1 MESSRIPALRLPAAD
16 LAAAGEEPIRGYVCA
31 AMWPTL
37 SLANNEYWFDELSIW
52 TEGFNVTVTQ
62 RARLQVNALR
72 KALSI
77 VQQEKAGTVCVT
89 LSFGTIERHVDM
101 ITSIFDQNMLF
112 KHRIVVQVRG
122 QLERARSPYRVHG
135 FLDFLRGEGIAIGYR
150 IMSPRIGMDVVA
162 LDQLKP
168 DFGVLRAPTSSR
180 IEFWEGIIVEARS
193 MGFDPLKLVVAGLDQ
208 PMQVDLARRAHF
220 GYGQGAAMSPIKTP
234 PWTREAPKPAPATAA
249 APAPAARKP

>member
-1 MESSRIPALRLPAAD
+1 
-16 LAAAGEEPIRGYVCA
+16 
-31 AMWPTL
+31 
-37 SLANNEYWFDELSIW
+37 
-52 TEGFNVTVTQ
+52 VTQ

-72 KALSI
+72 KALAI

-101 ITSIFDQNMLF
+101 LTSIFDQNVLY

-135 FLDFLRGEGIAIGYR
+135 FLEFLRGEGVSYGYR
-150 IMSPRIGMDVVA
+150 IMSPRIGMDVMA

-180 IEFWEGIIVEARS
+180 IEFWEGVIVEARS
-193 MGFDPLKLVVAGLDQ
+193 MGFDPNKLVVAGLDDQ
-208 PMQVDLARRAHF
+208 MRVDLARKAHF
-220 GYGQGAAMSPIKTP
+220 GFGQGALVSPIKTP
-234 PWTREAPKPAPATAA
+234 PWTREVPKPG
-249 APAPAARKP
+249 APAPAKPAAAVPAKAAAAVPVKPLATPVPHKPADAARR